1 MINRD
6 LTNCFTERHF
16 ELLLDVTLMKR
27 DQLEFRREYAKEKVE
42 NMGLLTSTRLE
53 EDEFEDDDVDF
64 NKSVRAETGLRSLD
78 SRREFLTKFLRTATE
93 RY

>member
-1 MINRD
+1 
-6 LTNCFTERHF
+6 
-16 ELLLDVTLMKR
+16 MKR

-53 EDEFEDDDVDF
+53 EDEFEDDDDMDF

-93 RY
+93 RYSSICKNKRRGI

>member
-1 MINRD
+1 MCLNAIKNRD
-6 LTNCFTERHF
+6 LSNRFTERHF

-53 EDEFEDDDVDF
+53 KMSSKMMMIWTLINLLEQ
-64 NKSVRAETGLRSLD
+64 KLG
-78 SRREFLTKFLRTATE
+78 
-93 RY
+93 

>member
-1 MINRD
+1 
-6 LTNCFTERHF
+6 
-16 ELLLDVTLMKR
+16 MKR

-53 EDEFEDDDVDF
+53 EDEFEDDDDMDF

-78 SRREFLTKFLRTATE
+78 
-93 RY
+93 

>member
-1 MINRD
+1 
-6 LTNCFTERHF
+6 
-16 ELLLDVTLMKR
+16 MKR

-42 NMGLLTSTRLE
+42 TSYIHTPG
-53 EDEFEDDDVDF
+53 EDDFEDDDDMDF

-93 RY
+93 RYSSICKNKRRGI